1 MRNSL
6 FGKWCGIAA
15 AVPVL
20 VLLAAGCRMGEPWS
34 EDNARVIQEN
44 GVQGRER
51 EVPDLGVRSNL
62 DWDKVYPNQTLP
74 NLELAAGVT
83 ARAAWGQGTLY
94 EYVTLAPGAVY
105 PEETLSVEV
114 ITTVRDGSVTVR
126 VEDTDHTLARND
138 VIYLAE
144 GTRRR
149 LEAGDEGAELVEVFS
164 PLRTDH
170 LELAGVQADPGEMPD
185 QGVMPSLEAG
195 RVYNMG
201 QIQLTPLIPA
211 DKDLSYPRSRAN
223 SRLIWGKN
231 AMLSFITLDPAA
243 SFPLHIHPEDQLMI
257 VLRGGLMQTMVN
269 RKLPVDGHARHALF
283 VPGGMVHAGDSG
295 EFGADVLDAFWP
307 VRPDYLEAASR
318 QSARFQEV
326 IAAGSEPERVATGF
340 TFLEGPTWLDGRLY
354 FSDMYFK
361 DPANGDWTGDPKRSR
376 LIRMEPNGETKVLS
390 RGRQTNGT
398 IASRRGYLIVC
409 DMFGHRVVEVHPRSG
424 RVVRNLLRRVDGKAV
439 DGPNDLVMDAKG
451 GIYVTDPQFTLEAK
465 KSQPGAQV
473 YYVPRRGRAR
483 VVVPAGE
490 FAMPNGVEISPD
502 GKTFYLNNTWKSPG
516 ENFIWAYDIQE
527 DGSLSNK
534 RKFAMLHLTPEVM
547 DAADPGDRVNTQ
559 ADGMAVDM
567 EGRIYV
573 GTLSG
578 VQIFDKTGLYVGTIA
593 PPELPVV
600 SCTFGGENYDE
611 LYMVSPNSVWRIPTR
626 VQGFRHP

>member
-6 FGKWCGIAA
+6 FGKWLGPAA
-15 AVPVL
+15 AVALIVF
-20 VLLAAGCRMGEPWS
+20 LAAGCRMGEPWT

-62 DWDKVYPNQTLP
+62 DWDRVYPDETLP
-74 NLELAAGVT
+74 KLELAAGVT

-94 EYVTLAPGAVY
+94 EYVTLEPGAVY
-105 PEETLSVEV
+105 PEETLAVEA
-114 ITTVRDGSVTVR
+114 ITTVRAGGVTLR
-126 VEDTDHTLARND
+126 VDDEDHPLAKND

-149 LEAGDEGAELVEVFS
+149 LEAGAEGAELVEVFS

-170 LELAGVQADPGEMPD
+170 LELAGVQADPAEMPD
-185 QGVMPSLEAG
+185 YGVMPSLEAG
-195 RVYNMG
+195 KVYNMG

-211 DKDLSYPRSRAN
+211 DSSLSYPRSRAN

-231 AMLSFITLDPAA
+231 AMLSFITLDPSAF
-243 SFPLHIHPEDQLMI
+243 FPLHIHPEDQLMI
-257 VLRGGLMQTMVN
+257 ALRGNVVQTMVDLN
-269 RKLPVDGHARHALF
+269 LPVDGQARHALF
-283 VPGGMVHAGDSG
+283 VPGGMVHAGESG

-307 VRPDYLEAASR
+307 VRPDYLEAANR

-326 IAAGSEPERVATGF
+326 IASGSRPERVATGF

-354 FSDMYFK
+354 FSDMYFE
-361 DPANGDWTGDPKRSR
+361 DPAAGDWTGDPKRSR
-376 LIRMEPNGETKVLS
+376 LIRMEPNGETRVLS

-398 IASRRGYLIVC
+398 IASRRGNLIVC
-409 DMFGHRVVEVHPRSG
+409 DMFGHRVVEVHPRTG
-424 RVVRNLLRRVDGKAV
+424 RVIRNVLRRVNGKPV

-502 GKTFYLNNTWKSPG
+502 GKTLYLNNTWKSPG
-516 ENFIWAYDIQE
+516 ENFVWAYDIQE
-527 DGSLSNK
+527 DGSLAHK
-534 RKFAMLHLTPEVM
+534 RKFAMLNLTPDVM
-547 DAADPGDRVNTQ
+547 DAADPEDRVNTQ

-578 VQIFDKTGLYVGTIA
+578 VQIFDKTGLYVGTIHT
-593 PPELPVV
+593 PELPVV
-600 SCTFGGENYDE
+600 SCTFGGDNYDE